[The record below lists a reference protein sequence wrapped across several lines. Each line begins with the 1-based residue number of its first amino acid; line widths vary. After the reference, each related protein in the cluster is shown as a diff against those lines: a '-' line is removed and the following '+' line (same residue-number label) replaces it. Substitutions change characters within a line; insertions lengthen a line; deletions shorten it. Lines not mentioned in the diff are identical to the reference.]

1 MKAEKEAVQQ
11 NSKENDII
19 HWSPKSVLL
28 QALAEQNVKDKKGS
42 YK

>member
-1 MKAEKEAVQQ
+1 MKAEKGAVQQ

-28 QALAEQNVKDKKGS
+28 QTLAEQNVKDEEDS